1 TPGGKFFQAALNA
14 LAVCVF
20 HVSILVVENNER
32 GKSAST
38 SQDGADRTLTHL
50 APVRRLVYWS
60 ACWRRPKTDPLR
72 EVVPIQN

>member
-38 SQDGADRTLTHL
+38 SQDGADRTLTFNVRFIL
-50 APVRRLVYWS
+50 FKLLNYRPVVLVLS
-60 ACWRRPKTDPLR
+60 L
-72 EVVPIQN
+72 